1 MQMEFQS
8 NYKNRPE
15 RAPVI
20 LDGEVITEQT
30 GYMSTEALVNQM
42 VLAGQRLYDYRH
54 GLLDIERN
62 MIGDEDDEEVEDQM
76 PSNPYERDLVDQAR
90 VIDDEF
96 AYRDAKKK
104 ASQKDEKAPTSD
116 VETPP
121 GPNIEKKEE
130 KPVEGPSDA

>member
-1 MQMEFQS
+1 MEFQS

-54 GLLDIERN
+54 GLLDLERDA
-62 MIGDEDDEEVEDQM
+62 MQGEDDEEVEDQM
-76 PSNPYERDLVDQAR
+76 PSSPYERDLVDQAR
-90 VIDDEF
+90 VIDDELE
-96 AYRDAKKK
+96 YRDIKKK

-116 VETPP
+116 EKAPSKE
-121 GPNIEKKEE
+121 NIENKPEE
-130 KPVEGPSDA
+130 APKAPSDA

>member
-1 MQMEFQS
+1 MEFHS

-15 RAPVI
+15 RVPVV

-54 GLLDIERN
+54 GLLDIERD
-62 MIGDEDDEEVEDQM
+62 MIGDEDDDEVEDQM
-76 PSNPYERDLVDQAR
+76 ASSPYERDLVDQAR

-96 AYRDAKKK
+96 AYRETKKK
-104 ASQKDEKAPTSD
+104 ASRRDEKAPTSD
-116 VETPP
+116 EKAISEE
-121 GPNIEKKEE
+121 NIGNSPEE
-130 KPVEGPSDA
+130 PAKGPSEA